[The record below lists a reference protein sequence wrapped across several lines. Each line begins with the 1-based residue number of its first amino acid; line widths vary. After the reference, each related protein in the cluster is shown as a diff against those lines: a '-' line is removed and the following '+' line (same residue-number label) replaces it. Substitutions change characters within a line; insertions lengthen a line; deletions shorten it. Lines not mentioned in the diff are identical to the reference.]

1 MQSLIKKGA
10 PVQAIKAGNY
20 LELRYLKHRNTFP
33 TTQKLDADHFVVL
46 ATGEIKEYSHEAK
59 ARIDNLK
66 NLKRSFN
73 ELRYRVHENF
83 SGARSELWVTLTY
96 KENMKDSK
104 RLSDDFRAFIKRL
117 NEFVFG
123 RKSKMG
129 LDYIMVPEPQG
140 RGAWHAHI
148 LMKRKDGQNFFIEN
162 GELAKIWG
170 HGFVTVRR
178 ISEST
183 NVANYLVS
191 YLGDLPLNEAQNL
204 QIPFD
209 DEAVK
214 EVQVEGQSKKFVKG
228 ARLFLYPKGM
238 QYFRTSAGILK
249 PEKYMTTKKETLRE
263 PQYAY
268 EHEFKIDD
276 DHKQKIQ
283 VEQYLFS
290 KSGSKK

>member
-10 PVQAIKAGNY
+10 PVQASKAGNY

>member
-1 MQSLIKKGA
+1 MQPMIKTGTL
-10 PVQAIKAGNY
+10 VQAIKAGNY
-20 LELRYLKHRNTFP
+20 LELRYLKHRNTQA
-33 TTQKLDADHFVVL
+33 TIQKLDADHFVVL
-46 ATGEIKEYSHEAK
+46 ATGEIKKFGHETK
-59 ARIDNLK
+59 SRIDNLG
-66 NLKRSFN
+66 NLKKSFN
-73 ELRYRVHENF
+73 ELRYRVHRNF

-96 KENMKDSK
+96 KENMKDAK
-104 RLSDDFRAFIKRL
+104 RLSDDFRDFIKRM
-117 NEFVFG
+117 NRFMFG
-123 RKSKMG
+123 RNAKMG

-204 QIPFD
+204 EIPFD

-238 QYFRTSAGILK
+238 QYFRASAGILK
-249 PEKYMTTKKETLRE
+249 PEKYMTTKKETFKE

-290 KSGSKK
+290 KKETEK